1 MRLTKKEYTS
11 EEEKKKDF
19 RLGLIGWYVGN
30 FALCLIQA
38 GVSALLVSL
47 VSSTSSGDS
56 AVGLIGN
63 ALTWILYLLPW
74 IINIGLIIFFALTR
88 SQIALGM
95 LVGFASAVALVIILG
110 IIFTIACFVMY
121 SGSGSS

>member
-30 FALCLIQA
+30 LALCLLQA
-38 GVSALLVSL
+38 GVGALLASWL
-47 VSSTSSGDS
+47 SSSGSD
-56 AVGLIGN
+56 GN
-63 ALTWILYLLPW
+63 APGVIENLLTVVLYFLPW
-74 IINIGLIIFFALTR
+74 VINIGLIIFFALTR

-95 LVGFASAVALVIILG
+95 LVGFASAVALVILLG
-110 IIFTIACFVMY
+110 IIFTVACFVMAAGTN
-121 SGSGSS
+121 S